1 MKISKQIAQK
11 IVREIA
17 NTVQQNVNLMD
28 ETGLVIASTNKKRI
42 GTYHT
47 GAKKIV
53 EEKLDCLPIYEDG
66 EYRGAKMGINMPIY
80 FKESIVGVLGISGE
94 WKQIERYIPLIR
106 KTTEI
111 ILMNRYLEEKENVM
125 KKEQKQFLYN
135 FLFEKRERLSEDFLQ
150 SAAGF
155 GLDMSLERRCFC
167 ISFQKKDKSAVKD
180 LSKILAEAEKII
192 EILFE
197 NACEYI
203 IYRDKNNLIVFVP
216 NQTDTELLQLIQRL
230 EREIHF
236 KMSIVSELEL
246 KVGIDDKQSSGLE
259 LRDAKKK
266 AEKSLLI
273 AMSEERKSVIFYK
286 DIMMGIL
293 INEIPEGSK
302 KEYLGKLFHNMSE
315 NEIRNWIGLLKTFYA
330 CEGSIAK
337 TAEQLYIHKN
347 TLQYRLKKLASL
359 TGYDPRNLSEAGIYQ
374 IAIWFLKSV

>member
-66 EYRGAKMGINMPIY
+66 EYSGARMGINMPIS
-80 FKESIVGVLGISGE
+80 FKGSIVGVLGISGE

-135 FLFEKRERLSEDFLQ
+135 FLFEKRERLSEEFLQ
-150 SAAGF
+150 SAAGV
-155 GLDMSLERRCFC
+155 GLDMSLERRCIC
-167 ISFQKKDKSAVKD
+167 ISFQKKDKSVVKD
-180 LSKILAEAEKII
+180 LSKILAETEKII
-192 EILFE
+192 EMLFE
-197 NACEYI
+197 NAYEYI

-230 EREIHF
+230 KREVHSKI
-236 KMSIVSELEL
+236 SNVSELEL

-273 AMSEERKSVIFYK
+273 AMSEERESVIFYK

-293 INEIPEGSK
+293 INEIPEESR
-302 KEYLGKLFHNMSE
+302 KEYLKKLFHNMSE
-315 NEIRNWIGLLKTFYA
+315 NEMKNWIELLKTFYA

-337 TAEQLYIHKN
+337 TAEKLYIHKN
-347 TLQYRLKKLASL
+347 TLQYRLKKLAAL

-374 IAIWFLKSV
+374 IAIWFLKSA